1 MDTRID
7 HKGKLFTERISKLR
21 VAVVAR
27 TASEFV
33 HGVACLTP
41 DNRLKDELNG
51 SELYLAILDAEVRD
65 GTDQQVLYRTPVVL
79 LNKQQVSW
87 VAPVGD
93 AKCDGQAS
101 EGAMEEAGA

>member
-7 HKGKLFTERISKLR
+7 HKGKYFTERINKLR

-27 TASEFV
+27 TAGEFV

-51 SELYLAILDAEVRD
+51 SELYLAILEAEVRD
-65 GTDQQVLYRTPVVL
+65 ASDQRVLYRTPVVL
-79 LNKQQVSW
+79 LNKQQVCW

-93 AKCDGQAS
+93 EGTDGPAEKS
-101 EGAMEEAGA
+101 AA